1 MIISTD
7 SSSQPLS
14 YTLLIGGNS
23 SSERLELG
31 TTNPGQVL
39 LSVVENCG
47 DNTEFKIPIIN
58 K

>member
-39 LSVVENCG
+39 LSVR
-47 DNTEFKIPIIN
+47 KIVVMTQS
-58 K
+58 